1 MNDLHKTESYLTDG
15 GVIVVDD
22 FMCPNSACI
31 TQAVYDFV
39 RRAHD
44 LKMFAIAN
52 NKAYLCRVNKRCI
65 FRSMLVNIFDNLDG
79 YLISYQ
85 DYDNEL
91 GYISITENKS
101 DYKFQII
108 GKRLK
113 SLKELQEER
122 TTI

>member
-22 FMCPNSACI
+22 FMCSNRACI

-39 RRAHD
+39 RRAHH
-44 LKMFAIAN
+44 LKMFALAN
-52 NKAYLCRVNKRCI
+52 NKAYLCRVSKRCI
-65 FRSMLVNIFDNLDG
+65 FRSMLVNIFDNLDVNV
-79 YLISYQ
+79 ISYQ

-101 DYKFQII
+101 DYKFQIT

-113 SLKELQEER
+113 SVKELQEER
-122 TTI
+122 TSI

>member
-1 MNDLHKTESYLTDG
+1 
-15 GVIVVDD
+15 
-22 FMCPNSACI
+22 
-31 TQAVYDFV
+31 
-39 RRAHD
+39 
-44 LKMFAIAN
+44 
-52 NKAYLCRVNKRCI
+52 
-65 FRSMLVNIFDNLDG
+65 MLVNIFDNLDG

-122 TTI
+122 PSI